1 MPFDFLKRY
10 MERRVKSNNHP
21 ATNVLQKKPYPCQS
35 SINSQSQSIF
45 FTIPPEIR
53 IIIYELLFGNR
64 SLHYQCDWVEET
76 RNWVVY
82 SYGCYSQSE
91 RVDWDFCPAD
101 GSHAPSNAVY
111 WGMWTDVGF
120 LFSCWKVYT
129 ESLPILYGSNEFRFK
144 NQKDI
149 CNTFP
154 AQIPFLGL
162 PTIRRLTFWWSLEI
176 DIQPHISRHNKAKYD
191 SLWNA
196 LGTTFSLSHIRIY
209 IDCPSLGS
217 LAKMPKGVSEND
229 KNNYIQHAWLDGI
242 EAMVEANEDL
252 EVFEVH
258 FYTGVYQVLKER
270 VKPWLGEM
278 ENKRKVQNSA
288 VKYKAYKCRT
298 TTIKRQACFGTG
310 VGGGYDTDISDGS
323 SHIGLEHRMT
333 IPNAFWMR
341 KIKEQKEKRLME
353 ERMEK
358 KLIEDRS

>member
-10 MERRVKSNNHP
+10 IERRVKSNKHP
-21 ATNVLQKKPYPCQS
+21 ASNVHQKKLYPCQS

-45 FTIPPEIR
+45 FTLPPEIR

-76 RNWVVY
+76 RNWVIY
-82 SYGCYSQSE
+82 S
-91 RVDWDFCPAD
+91 
-101 GSHAPSNAVY
+101 
-111 WGMWTDVGF
+111 
-120 LFSCWKVYT
+120 YT

-144 NQKDI
+144 HQKDT

-154 AQIPFLGL
+154 AQIPSLGL
-162 PTIRRLTFWWSLEI
+162 PAIRRLTFWWSLET
-176 DIQPHISRHNKAKYD
+176 DIQPHMSRHNKAKYD

-196 LGTTFSLSHIRIY
+196 PGTTFSLSHIRIY
-209 IDCPSLGS
+209 IDCPSLRS
-217 LAKMPKGVSEND
+217 LAKMPKGVSENA
-229 KNNYIQHAWLDGI
+229 KNSYIQHAWLDGI

-258 FYTGVYQVLKER
+258 FYTGVYQVLKEK

-310 VGGGYDTDISDGS
+310 AGGGYDTDISDGS
-323 SHIGLEHRMT
+323 SHIGLEHPMT

-341 KIKEQKEKRLME
+341 KIKEQ
-353 ERMEK
+353 
-358 KLIEDRS
+358 INSG